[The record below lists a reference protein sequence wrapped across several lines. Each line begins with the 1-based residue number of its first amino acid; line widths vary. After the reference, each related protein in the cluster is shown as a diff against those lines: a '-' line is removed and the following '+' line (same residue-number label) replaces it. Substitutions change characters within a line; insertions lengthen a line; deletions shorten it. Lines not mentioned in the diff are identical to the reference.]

1 MNYANQIGYTD
12 ITPYEV
18 VRIVS
23 EKCIEVRAMRYE
35 RDTSVKLDFKVG
47 GFSAHC
53 ANQDNQKW
61 IITSA
66 PGNDI
71 IKIRANKNGW
81 ADKWGNRYK
90 LADAPCR
97 FYDYNF

>member
-23 EKCIEVRAMRYE
+23 DKCLEIRAMRYE
-35 RDTSVKLDFKVG
+35 RDNKMALDFRVG

-53 ANQDNQKW
+53 VNQEDQKW
-61 IITSA
+61 IITPC
-66 PGNDI
+66 PGNDVF
-71 IKIRANKNGW
+71 KIRANKNGW
-81 ADKWGNRYK
+81 TDKWGNRYK
-90 LADAPCR
+90 LSDIPRR